1 MLPLDPEASRRLKES
16 LYRFLEELQTTKA
29 ALYLLGHGNTYELA
43 ESYGFGRREALLA
56 QVGTDHPLFHWVRR
70 HRTRPAVL
78 ANPEQEPAL
87 AELLRLAGS
96 STMLT
101 VPLISGETL
110 VGFVDARDR
119 GGRLPYGPEEL
130 AKAHQLADG
139 LVQVLADLGL
149 AAAPPP
155 PPSPPAPA
163 ASETPTATGKF
174 PQAVER
180 LAGVAGALIQGEGI
194 AALALT
200 LAEGQMA
207 RCVLWAANPL
217 EANEREAIAR
227 HQTQFAAQQG
237 VALPPVERWGFVE
250 RPALAGEVRREEIR
264 TALLASGSL
273 QVLASAVGESGG
285 QAAASALAV
294 LSGVWELA
302 QREQLVRRAC
312 RNLARILLEPGDVS
326 FPHLRQHSQAVSE
339 LAQKIAQELGLS
351 QEEEELVT
359 LAGYLHD
366 VGMRELDYQRIY
378 RLDKPL
384 EADRRLYQRH
394 PLVGARILEASAY
407 PGLAEAVRHH
417 HERWDGT
424 GYPQRLAGR
433 NIPLAARIV
442 HVAEV
447 YDVLTS
453 PSSYKR
459 PVTREQALEVMERE
473 AGKQFD
479 PQLVPVLAKVVG
491 A

>member
-1 MLPLDPEASRRLKES
+1 MLTLDPEASRRLKEG

-29 ALYLLGHGNTYELA
+29 ALYLLGQGNTYELA

-70 HRTRPAVL
+70 HRTGPALL

-87 AELLRLAGS
+87 AELLRLGGS

-101 VPLISGETL
+101 VPLISEETL

-119 GGRLPYGPEEL
+119 GGRRPYGPEEL
-130 AKAHQLADG
+130 AKARQLADG

-149 AAAPPP
+149 AAAAP
-155 PPSPPAPA
+155 PPSPPVPA
-163 ASETPTATGKF
+163 ASEAPTASGKF

-194 AALALT
+194 AGLALT
-200 LAEGQMA
+200 VVEGQTA
-207 RCVLWAANPL
+207 RCVLWATSPL
-217 EANEREAIAR
+217 EANEREAVAR
-227 HQTQFAAQQG
+227 HQTECAARQG

-250 RPALAGEVRREEIR
+250 RPARAGGVRREEIR

-273 QVLASAVGESGG
+273 QVLASVVGESGA

-302 QREQLVRRAC
+302 QREQLARRAC

-351 QEEEELVT
+351 EEEEELVT

-378 RLDKPL
+378 RLERPV

-442 HVAEV
+442 HLAEV

-459 PVTREQALEVMERE
+459 PVTREQALQVIERE

-479 PQLVPVLAKVVG
+479 PRLVSVLAKVVG